1 MKNFARIGI
10 SAVLGLVALALAA
23 GATLAFT
30 QPAEDGGAFEAQG
43 LVLVQDDGETEADD
57 QADDDAADESDDVTG
72 EAIESERPFGPR
84 GFGRHGGSHGRFHGP
99 LSDYVERD
107 AIHAAIAEVL
117 GITIEE
123 FEAARD
129 EGTRLTDLVEELGA
143 DPEAI
148 EAAVQELHIEALEAA
163 VADGAITQEEA
174 DELLAKMELR
184 SVMRDI
190 WGPEA
195 QRAALAEALG
205 ITLEELE
212 AANEDGLHIWDL
224 VEERELDVAT
234 VQQAVEA
241 ARAAAIEAAV
251 DQGLITQ
258 EQADEWGTRPGGPGF
273 GGPGHHGRGGGPG
286 CGFGPGPGSGF
297 GPAEDI
303 SPPAVDEEVSL

>member
-1 MKNFARIGI
+1 
-10 SAVLGLVALALAA
+10 
-23 GATLAFT
+23 
-30 QPAEDGGAFEAQG
+30 
-43 LVLVQDDGETEADD
+43 
-57 QADDDAADESDDVTG
+57 
-72 EAIESERPFGPR
+72 
-84 GFGRHGGSHGRFHGP
+84 
-99 LSDYVERD
+99 
-107 AIHAAIAEVL
+107 
-117 GITIEE
+117 
-123 FEAARD
+123 
-129 EGTRLTDLVEELGA
+129 LGA